1 MTTYMALMI
10 ISLAQVIKSEILI
23 DTIINNVIKEMMDSL
38 DKMVLIIGTL
48 ISIISRQFSNIEY
61 SLYLEIQELKTLENK
76 IIAICLVLLVV
87 LL

>member
-1 MTTYMALMI
+1 MALMI